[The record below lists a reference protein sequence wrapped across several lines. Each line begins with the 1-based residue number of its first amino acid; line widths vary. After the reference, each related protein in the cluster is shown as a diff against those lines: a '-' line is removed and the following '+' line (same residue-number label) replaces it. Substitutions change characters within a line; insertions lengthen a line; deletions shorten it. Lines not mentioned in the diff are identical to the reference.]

1 MKKIIIINY
10 GCGNILSLKRA
21 LKEIGYESTLSNSKD
36 EIMNADFV
44 ILPGVGAFQ
53 NAIKLL
59 NKYSLI
65 ETLRDYVALKKPLLG
80 ICLGMQILFSKGYEM
95 GSHTG
100 LNFIEGKVDKINKE
114 LSSKKIK
121 IPHINWSNLFFID
134 EKSKFNFNK
143 NLSGRSFYFVHSYMA
158 YPKNKLDLIAYC
170 RYYNISVPAIV
181 KSDNVIGFQFHPEKS
196 GKNGLEILK
205 NTIEEAYA

>member
-21 LKEIGYESTLSNSKD
+21 LKEIGYESFLSNNND
-36 EIMNADFV
+36 EIMSADFV
-44 ILPGVGAFQ
+44 ILPGVGAFE

-59 NKYSLI
+59 NKYKLI
-65 ETLRDYVALKKPLLG
+65 DTVKDYVALKKPLLG

-114 LSSKKIK
+114 QNNKKIK
-121 IPHINWSNLFFID
+121 IPHINWSNLFFVD
-134 EKSKFNFNK
+134 ENSKFNFNK

-158 YPKNKLDLIAYC
+158 FPENENDLVAYC
-170 RYYNISVPAIV
+170 KYYNINVPAIV

-205 NTIEEAYA
+205 NTIEKAYA